1 VSGQGNDRLTKA
13 ERKEQARIERE
24 EIQRK
29 QAARKRNRIVS
40 LIVGLA
46 IAAVVIGAL
55 VLLGG
60 GNEAPGTSVSPAA
73 GTVALPDPSTLP
85 GIMQTPPPWSN
96 NIAQANQR
104 LAVLDLPG
112 LSDTILH
119 HHARL
124 WIYVDGQPA
133 IVPADIGISQT
144 VASPLHTHDETG
156 TVHVESDDPDFKP
169 VLGQFMDVWG
179 LYFTK
184 DCLGDAC
191 TEGDRQL
198 RVFVDGQPYVGDPTQ
213 LPLTDQVAIVVTMGT
228 QDQLPDPIPDSFTFN
243 GAG

>member
-1 VSGQGNDRLTKA
+1 MSGQGNDRLTKA

-24 EIQRK
+24 DIQRK
-29 QAARKRNRIVS
+29 QAARRRNRIVS

-46 IAAVVIGAL
+46 IAAMVVGAL
-55 VLLGG
+55 VLFGG
-60 GNEAPGTSVSPAA
+60 ESDAPGTSASPGA
-73 GTVALPDPSTLP
+73 GTVALPDPATLP
-85 GIMQTPPPWSN
+85 GIMRTPPPWPN

-119 HHARL
+119 HHVRL
-124 WIYVDGQPA
+124 WIYVDGQPVV
-133 IVPADIGISQT
+133 VPADIGISQT

-156 TVHVESDDPDFKP
+156 TLHVESDDPDFKP
-169 VLGQFMDVWG
+169 VFGQFMDVWG
-179 LYFTK
+179 LYLTQ

-191 TEGDRQL
+191 NDGDRQL
-198 RVFVDGQPYVGDPTQ
+198 RVFVDGQPYVGDPTR
-213 LPLTDQVAIVVTMGT
+213 LPLTDQAAIVVTMGA

-243 GAG
+243 ETG